1 MFNMLSIFPDLLIY
15 NTLGVALI
23 RIAIGLLG
31 VYFGFKILSRKNQ
44 FVEFIISFKIPF
56 AFIMMLILIVLFVIS
71 GGLMVVGLYTQVACV
86 LLAYLFFKL
95 MIIDLW
101 SKKMIGVDSFF
112 YIILIFI
119 SLSFVFLGSG
129 AFSFDLPF

>member
-1 MFNMLSIFPDLLIY
+1 MLSIFPDLLIY

>member
-1 MFNMLSIFPDLLIY
+1 MLSIFPDLLTY
-15 NTLGVALI
+15 NILGVALI
-23 RIAIGLLG
+23 RIALGLLG

-44 FVEFIISFKIPF
+44 FVEFVISFKIPF
-56 AFIMMLILIVLFVIS
+56 AFIMPWILIVLFVIS
-71 GGLMVVGLYTQVACV
+71 GSLMVIGLYTQVACI

-101 SKKMIGVDSFF
+101 SKKIIGVDSFF
-112 YIILIFI
+112 YIILILI
-119 SLSFVFLGSG
+119 SLSFLFLGSG